1 MNMTTLNMTDS
12 ALAIVAECGG
22 SSTTEADLMIG
33 IGLVKDSEAVYFQY
47 LGDEQSTAL
56 VKPNGKPVDRIGNV
70 RLTGLSIAED
80 VYADAGFSGS
90 KLNVMLETQ
99 QGRTVMLT
107 SGLTTIW
114 SQCLITSLMGLY
126 AAGSLEHLIA
136 VNSWK
141 GNTKMKPC
149 FCAVY
154 DGRVKM
160 TDNETY
166 QALADAR
173 SDRDKEKVEAI
184 VRDAISVI
192 NAAIGNNVIEAE
204 VQVAT
209 TTPDF

>member
-1 MNMTTLNMTDS
+1 
-12 ALAIVAECGG
+12 
-22 SSTTEADLMIG
+22 
-33 IGLVKDSEAVYFQY
+33 
-47 LGDEQSTAL
+47 
-56 VKPNGKPVDRIGNV
+56 
-70 RLTGLSIAED
+70 
-80 VYADAGFSGS
+80 
-90 KLNVMLETQ
+90 
-99 QGRTVMLT
+99 
-107 SGLTTIW
+107 
-114 SQCLITSLMGLY
+114 MGLY

-184 VRDAISVI
+184 VRDSISVI

>member
-1 MNMTTLNMTDS
+1 MTTLNMTDS